1 MFLFFADSTDSLK
14 VNKRLNTY
22 VHSII
27 PPNLWNFVVVVVI
40 RFAFSSSSLEI
51 LINFISLEEFRAA
64 KTMLHSLRIQILQV
78 ARNLLDLL
86 YSGWCRRSSQI
97 RTALYSWTVCGW
109 IYLCSVSGDGSVL
122 VNCWWIIA
130 IVFGLFPFQ
139 IVTEHRTFCGWSYCL
154 VSTCPN
160 LQTWKLLLLRVLD

>member
-27 PPNLWNFVVVVVI
+27 PPNLWNFVVVVVVVVVI
-40 RFAFSSSSLEI
+40 RFAFSSSSLLRRLEI

-78 ARNLLDLL
+78 VRNLLHWL
-86 YSGWCRRSSQI
+86 YSG
-97 RTALYSWTVCGW
+97 
-109 IYLCSVSGDGSVL
+109 
-122 VNCWWIIA
+122 
-130 IVFGLFPFQ
+130 
-139 IVTEHRTFCGWSYCL
+139 
-154 VSTCPN
+154 
-160 LQTWKLLLLRVLD
+160 

>member
-51 LINFISLEEFRAA
+51 LINFMSLEEFRAA

-86 YSGWCRRSSQI
+86 YSG
-97 RTALYSWTVCGW
+97 
-109 IYLCSVSGDGSVL
+109 
-122 VNCWWIIA
+122 
-130 IVFGLFPFQ
+130 
-139 IVTEHRTFCGWSYCL
+139 
-154 VSTCPN
+154 
-160 LQTWKLLLLRVLD
+160 

>member
-27 PPNLWNFVVVVVI
+27 PPNLWNFVVVVVVI

-51 LINFISLEEFRAA
+51 LINFMSLEEFRAA

-86 YSGWCRRSSQI
+86 YSG
-97 RTALYSWTVCGW
+97 
-109 IYLCSVSGDGSVL
+109 
-122 VNCWWIIA
+122 
-130 IVFGLFPFQ
+130 
-139 IVTEHRTFCGWSYCL
+139 
-154 VSTCPN
+154 
-160 LQTWKLLLLRVLD
+160 

>member
-27 PPNLWNFVVVVVI
+27 PPNLWNFVVVVVVVI
-40 RFAFSSSSLEI
+40 RYVFSSSSLLRRLEI

-78 ARNLLDLL
+78 VRNLLHLL
-86 YSGWCRRSSQI
+86 YSG
-97 RTALYSWTVCGW
+97 
-109 IYLCSVSGDGSVL
+109 
-122 VNCWWIIA
+122 
-130 IVFGLFPFQ
+130 
-139 IVTEHRTFCGWSYCL
+139 
-154 VSTCPN
+154 
-160 LQTWKLLLLRVLD
+160 